1 MESNPMA
8 QTAETVLT
16 LVAPSLGGLS
26 DRHIGTVRAA
36 LKDQQASLCPTDW
49 LSEGEACDI
58 SFDNCLPDVAEAVV
72 RQALAATDLSPVDLF
87 VQPSADRQKMLLI
100 ADMDSTM
107 VTSETLDDL
116 AAHAGLKDKI
126 SAITERAMRGELDFE
141 SALRERVGML
151 KGLRAEALDETLAE
165 IVYMPGAKTLV
176 ATMRAAG
183 ATCLLVSGGFTAFT
197 SKVAAHLGF
206 HDDRA
211 NTLHVENGVLTGTVG
226 EPILGRDAKL
236 HTLVTEAGKLR
247 LPLVRTVA
255 VGDGANDL
263 AMIQAA
269 GLGVAY
275 HAKPLVQEA
284 ARFRVN
290 HCDQTALLFAQGYR
304 RINFVEG

>member
-1 MESNPMA
+1 MA
-8 QTAETVLT
+8 STAETVLT
-16 LVAPSLGGLS
+16 LVAAHAGGLTDPLVS
-26 DRHIGTVRAA
+26 AARTA
-36 LKDQQASLCPTDW
+36 LKDQHASLTPTDW

-58 SFDNCLPDVAEAVV
+58 CFDNCLPEVAEAVV
-72 RQALAATDLSPVDLF
+72 RQTLGAEVAVDLF
-87 VQPSADRQKMLLI
+87 VQPIEGRRKMLLI

-126 SAITERAMRGELDFE
+126 AAITERAMRGELDFE

-151 KGLRAEALDETLAE
+151 KGLRAEALDETFAE
-165 IVYMPGAKTLV
+165 ITYMPGAKALV
-176 ATMRAAG
+176 STMRAHG

-197 SKVAAHLGF
+197 AKVAAYLGF
-206 HDDRA
+206 NDHRA
-211 NTLHVENGVLTGTVG
+211 NTLHIEDGKLTGTVG

-236 HTLVTEAGKLR
+236 ETLVHEAGKLR
-247 LPLVRTVA
+247 LPLAQTVA

-275 HAKPLVQEA
+275 HAKPLVREA
-284 ARFRVN
+284 ARFCVN
-290 HCDQTALLFAQGYR
+290 HGDQTALLFAQGFR
-304 RINFVEG
+304 RADFVTG